1 MERTAFRNP
10 IVLSLMALGLIV
22 LLMQTVSIVPETKQA
37 IISNYGTPLRVVNGY
52 TPKQRF
58 GDRMTGLAFRVPFVE
73 QINLIDKRIL
83 SVEMER
89 QEVLSTDQLRLQV
102 DAFARFRITRPILMY
117 KTSRTEERLRDQLKT
132 ILGSR
137 LRNELGKRS
146 FATLLSPERGE
157 VMENIQASLNREA
170 KRYGAEV
177 IDVRIKR
184 ADLPDGTPLT
194 EAFNRMASA
203 RRQEAVAI
211 DVIAGTDHRRDL
223 ISLGTSDCSRVEAR
237 DRRRLGRRNDAA
249 CRLVVVAR
257 IAQMAIHIELAGVP
271 TGVGRGR
278 TALGIGPTERRDNFC
293 VGLRVAERG
302 ASNEAVAKAI
312 VRASCDA
319 LTVKVE
325 TIFAS
330 RCRLATPVGVD
341 IQEASEPSN

>member
-1 MERTAFRNP
+1 MERTVLRNP
-10 IVLSLMALGLIV
+10 IVLSLIALGLIV

-52 TPKQRF
+52 EPKQRF
-58 GDRMTGLAFRVPFVE
+58 GDRITGLAFRVPFVE

-157 VMENIQASLNREA
+157 VMENIQRSLNREA
-170 KRYGAEV
+170 SRYGAEI

-211 DVIAGTDHRRDL
+211 DAEGQK
-223 ISLGTSDCSRVEAR
+223 EAQIIR
-237 DRRRLGRRNDAA
+237 ATA
-249 CRLVVVAR
+249 EAEAAR
-257 IAQMAIHIELAGVP
+257 IYAESFNKDPEFYDFYRAMQSYRKTFREDGENGKTNVILSP
-271 TGVGRGR
+271 NSDYLRKF
-278 TALGIGPTERRDNFC
+278 RD
-293 VGLRVAERG
+293 GG
-302 ASNEAVAKAI
+302 
-312 VRASCDA
+312 
-319 LTVKVE
+319 
-325 TIFAS
+325 
-330 RCRLATPVGVD
+330 
-341 IQEASEPSN
+341 